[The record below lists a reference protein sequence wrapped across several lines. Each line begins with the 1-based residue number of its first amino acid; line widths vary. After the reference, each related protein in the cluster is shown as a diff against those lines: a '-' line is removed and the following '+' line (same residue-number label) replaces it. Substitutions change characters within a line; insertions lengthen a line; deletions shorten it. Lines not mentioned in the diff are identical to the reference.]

1 MYCCLV
7 AKSCSTLCD
16 LTDCSMPG
24 SSVCHYL
31 PEFTQ
36 IHVRWVGDAIQP
48 SHPLSS
54 PSLLPSIFPSIRV
67 FFNDSALCIRW
78 SDYWSFSI
86 SPSNEYSGL
95 ISFRMDLL
103 NLLAVQGT
111 LKSLLKHHSSKASIL
126 WCSAFLTVPL
136 SSSHVRMWELDHKEM
151 YTILI
156 LNAQWLISFSWIW
169 LPYQQQSPHSLT
181 SDIEIID
188 CVDDKHC
195 IVMF

>member
-36 IHVRWVGDAIQP
+36 IHVRWVGDAIRP
-48 SHPLSS
+48 CHPLLFCLQS
-54 PSLLPSIFPSIRV
+54 FPASVSFSVTRLFVSGGQIIGASA
-67 FFNDSALCIRW
+67 SALPMNIQGWFPLGWTCW
-78 SDYWSFSI
+78 SSLQSK
-86 SPSNEYSGL
+86 GL
-95 ISFRMDLL
+95 S
-103 NLLAVQGT
+103 
-111 LKSLLKHHSSKASIL
+111 SLLKHHSSKASIL

-136 SSSHVRMWELDHKEM
+136 SSSHVLMWELDHTEM

-188 CVDDKHC
+188 CV
-195 IVMF
+195 